1 MYVWET
7 SSTATEHNAHLFLAE
22 TWEKSTYLELLFL
35 LEPLGGGMRVPLCL
49 KFQPSQAVTLQTTVV
64 GIRSFLKPL

>member
-22 TWEKSTYLELLFL
+22 TWEKSTYLELLL
-35 LEPLGGGMRVPLCL
+35 LVVEV
-49 KFQPSQAVTLQTTVV
+49 AVAFSGWRHVCSVV
-64 GIRSFLKPL
+64 S